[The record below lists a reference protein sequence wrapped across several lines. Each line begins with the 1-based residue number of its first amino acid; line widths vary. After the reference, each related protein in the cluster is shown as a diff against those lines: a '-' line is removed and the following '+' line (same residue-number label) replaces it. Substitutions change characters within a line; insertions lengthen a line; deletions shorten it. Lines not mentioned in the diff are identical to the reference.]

1 MKRGNGY
8 YKGAEKIT
16 RGTAL
21 LLKTSLGSSGISL
34 KQTSFDKEAFIVSYC
49 WTMGRGKLHE
59 DLRDNHQWVVAKTP
73 PLHLSSWIFF
83 FMDTIYNIKQFHS
96 LVLSSKILER
106 SSYYL
111 SFDEGSSLE
120 WLSSGWAAEIKRIR
134 AILRWGHWMPTQ
146 QPFSFFLLSSRT
158 LILFRYLLSFAQSYP
173 WGVVA
178 PSSSSKCWITIDRR

>member
-16 RGTAL
+16 RGTAF
-21 LLKTSLGSSGISL
+21 LLKTSLSSSGISL
-34 KQTSFDKEAFIVSYC
+34 RQTSFDKEAFIVSYC
-49 WTMGRGKLHE
+49 WTMGRGELHE
-59 DLRDNHQWVVAKTP
+59 DLRDNHRWAVAKTP

-83 FMDTIYNIKQFHS
+83 FYGHYNIKQFHS

-120 WLSSGWAAEIKRIR
+120 WLSSDLTAEIKRKK

-158 LILFRYLLSFAQSYP
+158 LILFRYLLSFA
-173 WGVVA
+173 
-178 PSSSSKCWITIDRR
+178 